1 MKQAELCIVAA
12 GNDFAVK
19 ARKQYAVAVVQR
31 GVLGAVVVSAEVFS
45 EKRVKINLSGMTLT
59 V

>member
-1 MKQAELCIVAA
+1 MKQTELCIVAA

-31 GVLGAVVVSAEVFS
+31 GVFGAVVVSAEVFS
-45 EKRVKINLSGMTLT
+45 EKRVKINLGGVTLAI
-59 V
+59 